1 MLKRRLGVKVHKKN
15 PFVFEISE
23 QGALHVVYF
32 SSQYIYIYIYIYMY
46 MHIAFALSN
55 AINSWINFHTL
66 FLVVGKIQGHKSETI
81 LKFD

>member
-1 MLKRRLGVKVHKKN
+1 
-15 PFVFEISE
+15 
-23 QGALHVVYF
+23 
-32 SSQYIYIYIYIYMY
+32 MY

-55 AINSWINFHTL
+55 AINSWINLHTL

>member
-32 SSQYIYIYIYIYMY
+32 TSQYIYIYMY

-55 AINSWINFHTL
+55 AINSWINLHTL